1 MMLFGLLILRLRL
14 SHEGQRE
21 LKLNEDIYYAKT
33 RRTSLEQI
41 SRELGCIHA
50 VNNALSM
57 PSSVKL
63 SRSGQS
69 LLASSNGEQSSK
81 EEFLATQKAELDT
94 LEALIVAFSES
105 LGLLGP
111 YIFE

>member
-33 RRTSLEQI
+33 RRTRLEQI
-41 SRELGCIHA
+41 SRELDCIHA

-57 PSSVKL
+57 PSSVKV
-63 SRSGQS
+63 SRFAQS

-81 EEFLATQKAELDT
+81 EEFLATQKVELDT